1 VTRDLSPHRVDEL
14 VDLLTKLASGDLS
27 ARGVPSAAEDDIDA
41 VIVGVNMLAEELEA
55 GQAELEQRVHERT
68 AEFERLN
75 ADVMQLTVFGNLLQ
89 VCSDPAEAFTVV
101 EFAMAQMFEGLSGA
115 LFVYNSSRNLL
126 ELKACWG
133 PAKQPDTVAPD
144 ECWALRRGQ
153 LHHVAAVAPQLTC
166 RHIDHPTGDSIC
178 IPTAALGD
186 TTGMVHLTD
195 HRLEGARPG
204 RWLTDARQRLAVAMA
219 EQTALAL
226 GNLELRET
234 LRTQA
239 LRDPLT
245 GLYNRRFV
253 EDWISRET
261 SRADHSG
268 DPLGVVMADIDRFK
282 HFNDTYGHEAGDRLL
297 RAVADAITRELRQGD
312 VPCRYG
318 GEEFLLLMPAISAR
332 AVEARTEQLRMAVA
346 GARIEHQGVPLPGVT
361 LSAGIALYPVH
372 GATATDVVKAADR
385 ALYAAKRAGRNRIV
399 VATRDE

>member
-1 VTRDLSPHRVDEL
+1 MIERRVDEL
-14 VDLLTKLASGDLS
+14 VELLTRLASGDLT

-55 GQAELEQRVHERT
+55 GHAELELRVVERT

-75 ADVMQLTVFGNLLQ
+75 HDVMQLTEFGNLLQ
-89 VCSDPAEAFTVV
+89 ACADPAEAFTVI
-101 EFAMAQMFEGLSGA
+101 EFAMAQMFEGMSGG

-126 ELKACWG
+126 ERKASWG
-133 PAKQPDTVAPD
+133 QAKQPETVAPG

-153 LHHVAAVAPQLTC
+153 RHFVGATAAQLTC
-166 RHIDHPTGDSIC
+166 QHVAQPTGDSVC
-178 IPTAALGD
+178 IPTAAHGD
-186 TTGMVHLTD
+186 TSGMVHLTD
-195 HRLEGARPG
+195 HRLEDCRSE
-204 RWLTDARQRLAVAMA
+204 RWLTDARQRLGVAMG

-253 EDWISRET
+253 EDWISREI

-282 HFNDTYGHEAGDRLL
+282 QFNDTYGHDAGDRLL
-297 RAVADAITRELRQGD
+297 RAVADTITRGLRQGD

-318 GEEFLLLMPAISAR
+318 GEEFLLLMPAVTVDSIT
-332 AVEARTEQLRMAVA
+332 ARTEQLRMAVA
-346 GARIEHQGVPLPGVT
+346 DTRIEHQGVPLPGVT
-361 LSAGIALYPVH
+361 LSAGIALYPRH
-372 GATATDVVKAADR
+372 GADAAGVLEAADR
-385 ALYAAKRAGRNRIV
+385 ALYAAKRTGRDRV
-399 VATRDE
+399 VLATRSD

>member
-1 VTRDLSPHRVDEL
+1 MTGDLSTRRVDEL
-14 VDLLTKLASGDLS
+14 VELLTKLASGDLA

-55 GQAELEQRVHERT
+55 GHAELELRVLERT

-75 ADVMQLTVFGNLLQ
+75 HDVMQLTEFGNLLQ
-89 VCSDPAEAFTVV
+89 ACADPAEAFTVI
-101 EFAMAQMFEGLSGA
+101 EFAMAQMFEGLSGG

-126 ELKACWG
+126 ERKASWG
-133 PAKQPDTVAPD
+133 RAEQPETVAPS

-153 LHHVAAVAPQLTC
+153 RHFVDATAAQLTC
-166 RHIDHPTGDSIC
+166 RHVAHPTGDSVC
-178 IPTAALGD
+178 IPTAAHGD
-186 TTGMVHLTD
+186 TSGMVHLTD
-195 HRLEGARPG
+195 HRLSDRRSE
-204 RWLTDARQRLAVAMA
+204 RWLTDARQRLGVAMG

-253 EDWISRET
+253 EDWISREI

-282 HFNDTYGHEAGDRLL
+282 QFNDTYGHEAGDRLL
-297 RAVADAITRELRQGD
+297 RAVADTISRGLRQGD

-318 GEEFLLLMPAISAR
+318 GEEFLLLMPAVTAESIA
-332 AVEARTEQLRMAVA
+332 ARTEQLRLAVA
-346 GARIEHQGVPLPGVT
+346 GTRIEHQGVPLPGVT
-361 LSAGIALYPVH
+361 LSAGIALYPLH
-372 GATATDVVKAADR
+372 GAQAADVLEAADR
-385 ALYAAKRAGRNRIV
+385 ALYTAKRTGRDRIV
-399 VATRDE
+399 VATRSE